1 MTGDLARLRDWW
13 AERRGDRERSIAWI
27 LDPADENEA
36 HRAVDR
42 AIDRGA
48 TLIALHIDGDDSASR
63 AAIAFV
69 ANVPATDVVEQ
80 RPGTTDHAWMEAVA
94 EVRDLLESFRGV
106 PPEDDGVDSAAHALP
121 TPEVPTPE
129 VPTPRVP
136 TPRVPTPRVPAPKA
150 HAAQAAIT
158 SAAQRETAII
168 FDGLAAHAG
177 AALVST
183 ADSRAREWMLPATS
197 STDPAIRE
205 AQTLL
210 DIEPATHFGTNGG
223 DATSLRAVLSLLDVV
238 DPA

>member
-1 MTGDLARLRDWW
+1 MSNDDPHAMTGDLARLRDWW
-13 AERRGDRERSIAWI
+13 AERRGDKERSIAWI
-27 LDPADENEA
+27 LDPADDDEA
-36 HRAVDR
+36 RRAVDG
-42 AIDRGA
+42 AIDSGA

-63 AAIAFV
+63 AVIAFV

-80 RPGTTDHAWMEAVA
+80 RPGTSDHAWMEAVA
-94 EVRDLLESFRGV
+94 EVRDLLEPFRGV
-106 PPEDDGVDSAAHALP
+106 PPEDDGVDSAAHNLP
-121 TPEVPTPE
+121 APGIPAPG
-129 VPTPRVP
+129 
-136 TPRVPTPRVPAPKA
+136 VPASKA

-205 AQTLL
+205 AQSLL

>member
-1 MTGDLARLRDWW
+1 MANDDPHAVTGDLARLRDWW
-13 AERRGDRERSIAWI
+13 AERRGDRERSITWI
-27 LDPADENEA
+27 LDPADEDEA
-36 HRAVDR
+36 RRAVNR
-42 AIDRGA
+42 AIDSGA

-80 RPGTTDHAWMEAVA
+80 QPGTTDHAWMETVA
-94 EVRDLLESFRGV
+94 EVRDLLEPFRGV
-106 PPEDDGVDSAAHALP
+106 PPEDTSVDSAAHALP
-121 TPEVPTPE
+121 
-129 VPTPRVP
+129 
-136 TPRVPTPRVPAPKA
+136 APKA
-150 HAAQAAIT
+150 RGAQAAIM

-168 FDGLAAHAG
+168 FDGLVAHAG

-210 DIEPATHFGTNGG
+210 DIEPAAHFGTNGG

>member
-13 AERRGDRERSIAWI
+13 AERRGDRERSITWI
-27 LDPADENEA
+27 LDPEDEGEA
-36 HRAVDR
+36 RKAVDR
-42 AIDRGA
+42 AIDSGA

-63 AAIAFV
+63 AVIAFV

-94 EVRDLLESFRGV
+94 EVRDLLGPFRGM
-106 PPEDDGVDSAAHALP
+106 PPEDTSVDPAAHALP
-121 TPEVPTPE
+121 APGIPAPK
-129 VPTPRVP
+129 
-136 TPRVPTPRVPAPKA
+136 VPAPKA

-197 STDPAIRE
+197 STDPAIRA

>member
-1 MTGDLARLRDWW
+1 MSNDDPHAVTGDLARLRDWW
-13 AERRGDRERSIAWI
+13 VERRGDRERSIAWI
-27 LDPADENEA
+27 LDPADEEQA
-36 HRAVDR
+36 RRAVDR
-42 AIDRGA
+42 AIDSGA

-94 EVRDLLESFRGV
+94 EVRDLLEPFRGV
-106 PPEDDGVDSAAHALP
+106 PPEDTSVDSAAHALP
-121 TPEVPTPE
+121 APG
-129 VPTPRVP
+129 
-136 TPRVPTPRVPAPKA
+136 VPAPKA
-150 HAAQAAIT
+150 HAAQAAIM

-183 ADSRAREWMLPATS
+183 ADARAREWMLPATS

>member
-36 HRAVDR
+36 RRAVDR
-42 AIDRGA
+42 AIDSGA

-94 EVRDLLESFRGV
+94 EVRDLLEPFRGV

-121 TPEVPTPE
+121 APG
-129 VPTPRVP
+129 
-136 TPRVPTPRVPAPKA
+136 VPTPRVPAPKA

>member
-1 MTGDLARLRDWW
+1 MANDDPHAVTGDLARLRDWW
-13 AERRGDRERSIAWI
+13 VERRGDRERSIAWI
-27 LDPADENEA
+27 LDPADEDEA
-36 HRAVDR
+36 RRAVDR
-42 AIDRGA
+42 AIDSGA

-94 EVRDLLESFRGV
+94 EVRDLLEPFRGV
-106 PPEDDGVDSAAHALP
+106 PPEDTSVDSAAHALP
-121 TPEVPTPE
+121 
-129 VPTPRVP
+129 
-136 TPRVPTPRVPAPKA
+136 APKA
-150 HAAQAAIT
+150 RGAQAAIM

-183 ADSRAREWMLPATS
+183 ADARAREWMLPATS

>member
-1 MTGDLARLRDWW
+1 MANDDSHAVTGDLARLRDWW
-13 AERRGDRERSIAWI
+13 AERRGDRERSITWI
-27 LDPADENEA
+27 LDPADEDEA
-36 HRAVDR
+36 RRAVDG
-42 AIDRGA
+42 AIDSGA

-94 EVRDLLESFRGV
+94 EVRDLLEPFRGV

-121 TPEVPTPE
+121 
-129 VPTPRVP
+129 
-136 TPRVPTPRVPAPKA
+136 APKA
-150 HAAQAAIT
+150 RAAQAAIT

>member
-1 MTGDLARLRDWW
+1 MANDDAHAVTGDLARLRDWW

-27 LDPADENEA
+27 LDPEDEDEA
-36 HRAVDR
+36 RRAVDR
-42 AIDRGA
+42 AIDSGA

-80 RPGTTDHAWMEAVA
+80 GPGTTDHAWMEAVA
-94 EVRDLLESFRGV
+94 EVRDLLEPFRGV
-106 PPEDDGVDSAAHALP
+106 SPEDDGVDSAAHALP
-121 TPEVPTPE
+121 APGI
-129 VPTPRVP
+129 
-136 TPRVPTPRVPAPKA
+136 PAAKA

-183 ADSRAREWMLPATS
+183 ADSRAQEWMLPATS
-197 STDPAIRE
+197 STDSAIRE
-205 AQTLL
+205 AQILL

>member
-1 MTGDLARLRDWW
+1 MSNDDPHAMTGDLARLRDWW

-27 LDPADENEA
+27 LDPEDEGEA
-36 HRAVDR
+36 RKAVDR
-42 AIDRGA
+42 AIDSGA

-94 EVRDLLESFRGV
+94 QVRDLLEPFRSA
-106 PPEDDGVDSAAHALP
+106 PPEDTSVDSAAHTLP
-121 TPEVPTPE
+121 A
-129 VPTPRVP
+129 
-136 TPRVPTPRVPAPKA
+136 PRVPAPKA
-150 HAAQAAIT
+150 RAAQVAIM

-183 ADSRAREWMLPATS
+183 ADARAREWMLPATS
-197 STDPAIRE
+197 STDPAIRA
-205 AQTLL
+205 AQALL
-210 DIEPATHFGTNGG
+210 DLEPATHFGTNGG

>member
-13 AERRGDRERSIAWI
+13 AERRGDRARSIAWI

-94 EVRDLLESFRGV
+94 EVRDLLESFRDV
-106 PPEDDGVDSAAHALP
+106 PPEDDGVDSAAHAL
-121 TPEVPTPE
+121 
-129 VPTPRVP
+129 P

-168 FDGLAAHAG
+168 FDGLAAHAV

-183 ADSRAREWMLPATS
+183 SDSRAREWMLPATS

-205 AQTLL
+205 AQTLV

>member
-1 MTGDLARLRDWW
+1 VSNDDPHAVTGDLARLRDWW

-27 LDPADENEA
+27 LDPEDEDEA
-36 HRAVDR
+36 RRAVDG
-42 AIDRGA
+42 AIDSGA
-48 TLIALHIDGDDSASR
+48 TLIALHIDGDDSSSR
-63 AAIAFV
+63 AVIAFV

-80 RPGTTDHAWMEAVA
+80 QPGTTDHAWMEAVA
-94 EVRDLLESFRGV
+94 EVRDLLEPFRGV

-121 TPEVPTPE
+121 TPGVPTPGI
-129 VPTPRVP
+129 
-136 TPRVPTPRVPAPKA
+136 PAPRA
-150 HAAQAAIT
+150 HAAKAAIT

-210 DIEPATHFGTNGG
+210 DIEPATHFGTKGG

>member
-36 HRAVDR
+36 RRAVDR
-42 AIDRGA
+42 AIDSGA

-94 EVRDLLESFRGV
+94 EVRDLLESFRDV
-106 PPEDDGVDSAAHALP
+106 PPEDDGVDSAAHAL
-121 TPEVPTPE
+121 
-129 VPTPRVP
+129 P

-210 DIEPATHFGTNGG
+210 DIEPAAHFGSNGG

>member
-1 MTGDLARLRDWW
+1 MANDDSHAVTGDLARLRDWW
-13 AERRGDRERSIAWI
+13 AERRGDRERSITWI
-27 LDPADENEA
+27 LDPADEDEA
-36 HRAVDR
+36 RRAVDG
-42 AIDRGA
+42 AIDSGA

-69 ANVPATDVVEQ
+69 ANVPATAVVEQ
-80 RPGTTDHAWMEAVA
+80 RPGNSDHAWMEAVA
-94 EVRDLLESFRGV
+94 EVRDLLEPFRGV

-121 TPEVPTPE
+121 
-129 VPTPRVP
+129 
-136 TPRVPTPRVPAPKA
+136 APKA
-150 HAAQAAIT
+150 RAAQAAIT

-210 DIEPATHFGTNGG
+210 DIEPATHFGTYVG

>member
-36 HRAVDR
+36 RRAVDR
-42 AIDRGA
+42 AIDSGA

-94 EVRDLLESFRGV
+94 EVRDLLEPFRGV

-121 TPEVPTPE
+121 APGVPTPK
-129 VPTPRVP
+129 
-136 TPRVPTPRVPAPKA
+136 VPAPKA

-177 AALVST
+177 AVLAST

-205 AQTLL
+205 AQTLV

-238 DPA
+238 DSA

>member
-1 MTGDLARLRDWW
+1 VANDDPHAVTGDLARLRDWW
-13 AERRGDRERSIAWI
+13 AERRGDRERSITWI
-27 LDPADENEA
+27 LDPADEDEA
-36 HRAVDR
+36 RRAVDR
-42 AIDRGA
+42 AIDSGA

-80 RPGTTDHAWMEAVA
+80 QPGTTDHAWMEAVA
-94 EVRDLLESFRGV
+94 KVRDLLEPFRGV
-106 PPEDDGVDSAAHALP
+106 PPEDTSVDSAAHALP
-121 TPEVPTPE
+121 
-129 VPTPRVP
+129 
-136 TPRVPTPRVPAPKA
+136 APKA
-150 HAAQAAIT
+150 RGAQAAIM

-210 DIEPATHFGTNGG
+210 DIEPAAHFGTNGG

>member
-1 MTGDLARLRDWW
+1 MANDDPHAMTGDLARLRDWW
-13 AERRGDRERSIAWI
+13 AGRRGDRERSIAWI

-36 HRAVDR
+36 RRAVDR
-42 AIDRGA
+42 AIDSGA

-94 EVRDLLESFRGV
+94 EVRDLLEPFRGV

-121 TPEVPTPE
+121 APG
-129 VPTPRVP
+129 
-136 TPRVPTPRVPAPKA
+136 VPAPKA

-210 DIEPATHFGTNGG
+210 DIEPATHFGTHGG

>member
-1 MTGDLARLRDWW
+1 MANDDPNAVTGDLARLRDWW
-13 AERRGDRERSIAWI
+13 ANRRGDRERSIAWI
-27 LDPADENEA
+27 LDPEDEDEA
-36 HRAVDR
+36 RRAVDR
-42 AIDRGA
+42 AIDSGA

-80 RPGTTDHAWMEAVA
+80 GPGTTDHAWMEAVA
-94 EVRDLLESFRGV
+94 EVRDLLEPFRGV
-106 PPEDDGVDSAAHALP
+106 SPEDDGVDSAAHALP
-121 TPEVPTPE
+121 AQG
-129 VPTPRVP
+129 
-136 TPRVPTPRVPAPKA
+136 VPAPGIPAPGVPALKA

-183 ADSRAREWMLPATS
+183 ADSRAQEWMLPATS

-205 AQTLL
+205 AQILL

>member
-36 HRAVDR
+36 RRAVDR
-42 AIDRGA
+42 AIDSGA

-63 AAIAFV
+63 AVIAFV

-94 EVRDLLESFRGV
+94 EVRDLLEPFRGV

-121 TPEVPTPE
+121 APG
-129 VPTPRVP
+129 
-136 TPRVPTPRVPAPKA
+136 VPTPRVPAPKA

>member
-1 MTGDLARLRDWW
+1 MANDDAHAVTGDLARLRDWW

-27 LDPADENEA
+27 LDPEDEDEA
-36 HRAVDR
+36 RRAVDR
-42 AIDRGA
+42 AIDSGA

-80 RPGTTDHAWMEAVA
+80 GPGTTDHAWMEAVA
-94 EVRDLLESFRGV
+94 EVRDLLEPFWGV
-106 PPEDDGVDSAAHALP
+106 SPEDDGVDSAAHALP
-121 TPEVPTPE
+121 AQGVPAPGI
-129 VPTPRVP
+129 PAPG
-136 TPRVPTPRVPAPKA
+136 VPAPKA

-183 ADSRAREWMLPATS
+183 ADSRAQEWMLPATS

-205 AQTLL
+205 AQILL

>member
-1 MTGDLARLRDWW
+1 MSNDDPHAVTGDLARLRDWW

-27 LDPADENEA
+27 LDPEDEEQA
-36 HRAVDR
+36 RRAVDR
-42 AIDRGA
+42 AIDSGA

-80 RPGTTDHAWMEAVA
+80 QPGTTDHAWMEAVA
-94 EVRDLLESFRGV
+94 EVRDLLEPFRGV
-106 PPEDDGVDSAAHALP
+106 PPEDTSVDSAAHALP
-121 TPEVPTPE
+121 
-129 VPTPRVP
+129 
-136 TPRVPTPRVPAPKA
+136 APKA
-150 HAAQAAIT
+150 RGAQAAIM

-183 ADSRAREWMLPATS
+183 ADARAREWMLPATS

>member
-42 AIDRGA
+42 AIDSGA

-94 EVRDLLESFRGV
+94 EVRDLLEPFRGV
-106 PPEDDGVDSAAHALP
+106 SPEDDGVDSAAHALP
-121 TPEVPTPE
+121 APGI
-129 VPTPRVP
+129 
-136 TPRVPTPRVPAPKA
+136 PAAKA

-183 ADSRAREWMLPATS
+183 ADSRAQEWMLPATS

-205 AQTLL
+205 AQILL

>member
-1 MTGDLARLRDWW
+1 MANDDPNAVTGDLARLRDWW
-13 AERRGDRERSIAWI
+13 ANRRGDRERSIAWI
-27 LDPADENEA
+27 LDPADDDEA
-36 HRAVDR
+36 RRAVDR
-42 AIDRGA
+42 AIDSGA
-48 TLIALHIDGDDSASR
+48 TLIALHIDGDDPASR
-63 AAIAFV
+63 AVIAFV

-94 EVRDLLESFRGV
+94 EVRDLLEPFRGV
-106 PPEDDGVDSAAHALP
+106 SPEDDGVDSAAHALP
-121 TPEVPTPE
+121 APGI
-129 VPTPRVP
+129 
-136 TPRVPTPRVPAPKA
+136 PAAKA

-183 ADSRAREWMLPATS
+183 ADSRAQEWMLPATS

-205 AQTLL
+205 AQILL

>member
-1 MTGDLARLRDWW
+1 MANDDSHAVTGDLARLRDWW

-27 LDPADENEA
+27 LDPADEDEA
-36 HRAVDR
+36 RRAVDG
-42 AIDRGA
+42 AIDSGA

-69 ANVPATDVVEQ
+69 ANVPATAVVEQ

-94 EVRDLLESFRGV
+94 EVRDLLEPFRGV

-121 TPEVPTPE
+121 
-129 VPTPRVP
+129 
-136 TPRVPTPRVPAPKA
+136 APKA
-150 HAAQAAIT
+150 RAAQAAIT

-210 DIEPATHFGTNGG
+210 DIEPATHFGTYGG

>member
-1 MTGDLARLRDWW
+1 MANDDAHAVTGDLARLRDWW

-27 LDPADENEA
+27 LDPEDEDEA
-36 HRAVDR
+36 RRAVDR
-42 AIDRGA
+42 AIDSGA

-63 AAIAFV
+63 AVIAFV

-94 EVRDLLESFRGV
+94 EVRDLLEPFRGV
-106 PPEDDGVDSAAHALP
+106 SPEDDGVDSAAHALP
-121 TPEVPTPE
+121 AQGVPAPGI
-129 VPTPRVP
+129 PAPG
-136 TPRVPTPRVPAPKA
+136 VPAPKA

-183 ADSRAREWMLPATS
+183 ADSRAQEWMLPATS

-205 AQTLL
+205 AQILL

>member
-1 MTGDLARLRDWW
+1 MANDDPHAVTGDLGRLRDWW
-13 AERRGDRERSIAWI
+13 AERRGDRERSIAWV
-27 LDPADENEA
+27 LDVEGEDQAR
-36 HRAVDR
+36 RAVDG
-42 AIDRGA
+42 AIDSGA

-63 AAIAFV
+63 ATIAFA

-80 RPGTTDHAWMEAVA
+80 QPGTSDHAWMEAVA
-94 EVRDLLESFRGV
+94 EVRDLLEPLRGV
-106 PPEDDGVDSAAHALP
+106 PPEDSSVDSAAHALP
-121 TPEVPTPE
+121 APE
-129 VPTPRVP
+129 
-136 TPRVPTPRVPAPKA
+136 VPAPKA

-183 ADSRAREWMLPATS
+183 SDSRAREWMLPATS
-197 STDPAIRE
+197 STDPAIRA
-205 AQTLL
+205 AQSLL

>member
-1 MTGDLARLRDWW
+1 MANDDPNAVTGDLARLRDWW
-13 AERRGDRERSIAWI
+13 ANRRGDRERSIAWI
-27 LDPADENEA
+27 LDPADDDEA
-36 HRAVDR
+36 RRAVDR
-42 AIDRGA
+42 AIDSGA

-63 AAIAFV
+63 AVIAFV

-94 EVRDLLESFRGV
+94 EVRDLLEPFRGV
-106 PPEDDGVDSAAHALP
+106 SPEDDGVDSAAHALP
-121 TPEVPTPE
+121 APGI
-129 VPTPRVP
+129 
-136 TPRVPTPRVPAPKA
+136 PAAKA

-183 ADSRAREWMLPATS
+183 ADSRAQEWMLPATS

-205 AQTLL
+205 AQILL

>member
-1 MTGDLARLRDWW
+1 MANDDPHAMTGDLARLRDWW

-121 TPEVPTPE
+121 APG
-129 VPTPRVP
+129 
-136 TPRVPTPRVPAPKA
+136 VPTPRVPAPKA

>member
-1 MTGDLARLRDWW
+1 MANDDPHAVTGDLARLRDWW
-13 AERRGDRERSIAWI
+13 AERRGDRERSITWI
-27 LDPADENEA
+27 LDPADEDEA
-36 HRAVDR
+36 RRAVDR
-42 AIDRGA
+42 AIDSGA

-80 RPGTTDHAWMEAVA
+80 QPGTTDHAWMEAVA
-94 EVRDLLESFRGV
+94 EVRDLLEPFRGV
-106 PPEDDGVDSAAHALP
+106 PPEDTSVDSAAHALP
-121 TPEVPTPE
+121 
-129 VPTPRVP
+129 
-136 TPRVPTPRVPAPKA
+136 APKA
-150 HAAQAAIT
+150 RGAQAAIM

-168 FDGLAAHAG
+168 FDGLVAHAG

-210 DIEPATHFGTNGG
+210 DIEPAAHFGTNGG

>member
-1 MTGDLARLRDWW
+1 MSNDDPHAVTGDLARLRDWW

-27 LDPADENEA
+27 LDPEDEDEA
-36 HRAVDR
+36 RRAVDG
-42 AIDRGA
+42 AIDSGA
-48 TLIALHIDGDDSASR
+48 TLIALHIDGDDSSSR
-63 AAIAFV
+63 AVIAFV

-80 RPGTTDHAWMEAVA
+80 QPGTTDHAWMEAVA
-94 EVRDLLESFRGV
+94 EVRDLLEPFRGV

-121 TPEVPTPE
+121 TPGVPTPG
-129 VPTPRVP
+129 
-136 TPRVPTPRVPAPKA
+136 VPAPGVPAPRA
-150 HAAQAAIT
+150 HAAKAAIT
-158 SAAQRETAII
+158 SAAQRETSII

-210 DIEPATHFGTNGG
+210 DIEPATHFGTKGG

>member
-1 MTGDLARLRDWW
+1 MSNDDPHAVTGDLARLRDWW

-27 LDPADENEA
+27 LDPEDEDEA
-36 HRAVDR
+36 RRAVDG
-42 AIDRGA
+42 AIDSGA
-48 TLIALHIDGDDSASR
+48 TLIALHIDGDDSSSR
-63 AAIAFV
+63 AVIAFV

-80 RPGTTDHAWMEAVA
+80 QPGTTDHAWMEAVA
-94 EVRDLLESFRGV
+94 EVRDLLEPFRGV

-121 TPEVPTPE
+121 TPG
-129 VPTPRVP
+129 
-136 TPRVPTPRVPAPKA
+136 VPAPGVPAPRA
-150 HAAQAAIT
+150 HAAKAAIT

-183 ADSRAREWMLPATS
+183 ADSRAREWILPATS

-210 DIEPATHFGTNGG
+210 DIEPATHFGTKGG

>member
-1 MTGDLARLRDWW
+1 MANDDPHAVTGDLARLRDWW
-13 AERRGDRERSIAWI
+13 VERRGDRERSIAWI
-27 LDPADENEA
+27 LDPADEDEA
-36 HRAVDR
+36 RRAVDR
-42 AIDRGA
+42 AIDSGA

-94 EVRDLLESFRGV
+94 EVRDLLEPFRGV
-106 PPEDDGVDSAAHALP
+106 PPEDTSVDSAAHALP
-121 TPEVPTPE
+121 APG
-129 VPTPRVP
+129 
-136 TPRVPTPRVPAPKA
+136 VPAPKA
-150 HAAQAAIT
+150 HAAQAAIM

-183 ADSRAREWMLPATS
+183 ADARAREWMLPATS

>member
-1 MTGDLARLRDWW
+1 MANDDPHAVTGDLARLRDWW

-27 LDPADENEA
+27 LDPEDEDEA
-36 HRAVDR
+36 RRAVDR
-42 AIDRGA
+42 AIDSGA

-69 ANVPATDVVEQ
+69 ANVPATNVVEQ
-80 RPGTTDHAWMEAVA
+80 QPGTTDHAWMEAVA
-94 EVRDLLESFRGV
+94 EVRDLLEPFRGV

-121 TPEVPTPE
+121 AQGVPAPGI
-129 VPTPRVP
+129 PAPG
-136 TPRVPTPRVPAPKA
+136 VPAPKA
-150 HAAQAAIT
+150 RAAQAAIT

>member
-1 MTGDLARLRDWW
+1 MANDDPHAVTGDLARLRDWW
-13 AERRGDRERSIAWI
+13 AERRGDRERSITWI
-27 LDPADENEA
+27 LDPADEDEA
-36 HRAVDR
+36 RRAVDR
-42 AIDRGA
+42 AIDSGA

-80 RPGTTDHAWMEAVA
+80 QPGTTDHAWMEAVA
-94 EVRDLLESFRGV
+94 EVRDLLEPFRGV
-106 PPEDDGVDSAAHALP
+106 PPEDTSVDSAAHALP
-121 TPEVPTPE
+121 
-129 VPTPRVP
+129 
-136 TPRVPTPRVPAPKA
+136 APKA
-150 HAAQAAIT
+150 RGAQAAIM

-168 FDGLAAHAG
+168 FDGLVAHAG

-210 DIEPATHFGTNGG
+210 DIEPAAHFGTNGG
-223 DATSLRAVLSLLDVV
+223 EATSLRAVLSLLDVV

>member
-13 AERRGDRERSIAWI
+13 AERRGNRERSITWI
-27 LDPADENEA
+27 LDPADDDEA
-36 HRAVDR
+36 RRAVDR
-42 AIDRGA
+42 AIDSGA

-63 AAIAFV
+63 AVIAFV

-94 EVRDLLESFRGV
+94 EVRDLLEPFRGV
-106 PPEDDGVDSAAHALP
+106 PPEDTSVDSAAHALP
-121 TPEVPTPE
+121 ARGVPAPGI
-129 VPTPRVP
+129 PAPG
-136 TPRVPTPRVPAPKA
+136 VPAPKA

>member
-1 MTGDLARLRDWW
+1 MANDDSHAVTGDLARLRDWW
-13 AERRGDRERSIAWI
+13 AERRGDRERSITWI
-27 LDPADENEA
+27 LDPEDDDEA
-36 HRAVDR
+36 RRAVDR
-42 AIDRGA
+42 AIDSGA

-63 AAIAFV
+63 AVIAFV
-69 ANVPATDVVEQ
+69 ANVPATAVVEQ
-80 RPGTTDHAWMEAVA
+80 RPGNSDHAWMEAVA
-94 EVRDLLESFRGV
+94 EVRDLLEPFRGV

-121 TPEVPTPE
+121 
-129 VPTPRVP
+129 
-136 TPRVPTPRVPAPKA
+136 APKA
-150 HAAQAAIT
+150 RAAQAAIT

-210 DIEPATHFGTNGG
+210 DIEPATHFGTYGG

>member
-1 MTGDLARLRDWW
+1 VANDDPHAVTGDLARLRDWW
-13 AERRGDRERSIAWI
+13 AERRGDRERSITWI
-27 LDPADENEA
+27 LDPADEDEA
-36 HRAVDR
+36 RRAVNR
-42 AIDRGA
+42 AIDSGA

-80 RPGTTDHAWMEAVA
+80 QPGTTDHAWMEAVA
-94 EVRDLLESFRGV
+94 EVRDLLEPFRGV
-106 PPEDDGVDSAAHALP
+106 PPEDTSVDSAAHALP
-121 TPEVPTPE
+121 
-129 VPTPRVP
+129 
-136 TPRVPTPRVPAPKA
+136 APKA
-150 HAAQAAIT
+150 RGAQAAIM

-168 FDGLAAHAG
+168 FDGLVAHAG

-210 DIEPATHFGTNGG
+210 DIEPAAHFGTNGG

>member
-1 MTGDLARLRDWW
+1 MANDDPHAVTGDLARLRDWW

-27 LDPADENEA
+27 LDPEDEEQA
-36 HRAVDR
+36 RRAVDR
-42 AIDRGA
+42 AIDSGA

-80 RPGTTDHAWMEAVA
+80 QPGTTDHAWMEAVA
-94 EVRDLLESFRGV
+94 EVRDLLEPFRGV
-106 PPEDDGVDSAAHALP
+106 PPEDTSVDSAAHALP
-121 TPEVPTPE
+121 
-129 VPTPRVP
+129 
-136 TPRVPTPRVPAPKA
+136 APKA
-150 HAAQAAIT
+150 RGAQAAIM

-168 FDGLAAHAG
+168 FDGLVAHAG

-210 DIEPATHFGTNGG
+210 DIEPAAHFGTNGG

>member
-1 MTGDLARLRDWW
+1 MANDDAHAVTGDLARLRDWW

-27 LDPADENEA
+27 LDPEDEDEA
-36 HRAVDR
+36 RRAVDR
-42 AIDRGA
+42 AIDSGA

-80 RPGTTDHAWMEAVA
+80 GPGTTDHAWMEAVA
-94 EVRDLLESFRGV
+94 EVRDLLEPFRGV
-106 PPEDDGVDSAAHALP
+106 SPEDDGVDSAAHALP
-121 TPEVPTPE
+121 AQGVPAPGI
-129 VPTPRVP
+129 PAPG
-136 TPRVPTPRVPAPKA
+136 VPAPKA

-183 ADSRAREWMLPATS
+183 ADSRAQEWMLPATS

-205 AQTLL
+205 AQILL

>member
-1 MTGDLARLRDWW
+1 MANDDPDAMTGDLARLRDWW

-36 HRAVDR
+36 RRAVDR
-42 AIDRGA
+42 AIDSGA

-94 EVRDLLESFRGV
+94 EVRDLLEPFRGV

-121 TPEVPTPE
+121 APGVPS
-129 VPTPRVP
+129 
-136 TPRVPTPRVPAPKA
+136 PRVPAPKA
-150 HAAQAAIT
+150 HGAQAAIT